1 MTAPAPLG
9 GRVLT
14 RGVLL
19 LLALGAISSAI
30 LAWRFLFG
38 IGTVTS
44 LSDGYPWGIWIAFDE
59 GIGTAIACGGYALS
73 LLVYVFNRG
82 RYHPLVRAAMLS
94 SALGY
99 GIAGLSVFADIGRW
113 WNVWRLAFFWTW
125 NLGSVLLA
133 VSLGITGYMMVAW
146 IEVSRALLP
155 RWHQSQKHPNLA
167 EAARIVSAIL
177 EKVLPFVIALGLVLA
192 TVQQASLGSL
202 YLVSTKLH
210 PLWHTRLLPLL
221 FLVSVVGMG
230 CAGIVLETAISGFT
244 WELQSEW
251 KLVSRVAVAIPVAF
265 TAYLAI
271 RLAGLAA
278 AGFPGFG
285 WNRMSALL
293 VVELLLFATPAAM
306 LSRRRRRENP
316 GFVFLAALLAVA
328 AGGLY
333 RIDTFLVA
341 FDPGPGWHYFP
352 SIPEMLVTLGFIAI
366 EIAAYAVLVKPFPI
380 LRPRRSAENL
390 MRSRA

>member
-9 GRVLT
+9 GRILS
-14 RGVLL
+14 RGVLS
-19 LLALGAISSAI
+19 LLALGAVSSAI

-38 IGTVTS
+38 IGTVTA

-59 GIGTAIACGGYALS
+59 GIGTAIACGGYALA

-82 RYHPLVRAAMLS
+82 RYHPLVRAAVLS

-99 GIAGLSVFADIGRW
+99 SIAALSVFADIGRW
-113 WNVWRLAFFWTW
+113 WNVWRLAFVWTW
-125 NLGSVLLA
+125 NPNSVLLA

-146 IEVSRALLP
+146 VEVSRALLP
-155 RWHQSQKHPNLA
+155 RWHKSEKHPNLA
-167 EAARIVSAIL
+167 EAARLLSAIL
-177 EKVLPFVIALGLVLA
+177 EKALPFVIALGLVLA
-192 TVQQASLGSL
+192 TVQQSSLGSL
-202 YLVSTKLH
+202 YLVTTKLH

-221 FLVSVVGMG
+221 FLTSVVGMG

-251 KLVSRVAVAIPVAF
+251 ALVSRVAVAIPVTFA
-265 TAYLAI
+265 AYLAI

-278 AGFPGFG
+278 SGFPGFG
-285 WNRMSALL
+285 WNGMSALL
-293 VVELLLFATPAAM
+293 VIELILFATPAAM
-306 LSRRRRRENP
+306 LASKRNRESP
-316 GFVFLAALLAVA
+316 GLVFLGAMLAVA

-352 SIPEMLVTLGFIAI
+352 SIPEMLVTVGFIAI
-366 EIAAYAVLVKPFPI
+366 EIAAYAVLVKIFPI
-380 LRPRRSAENL
+380 LRPARSIPV
-390 MRSRA
+390 RTTP